1 MHYLLIKIQL
11 LWAKHTKWLDRNPVK
26 VPVSKR
32 VIAYAIDWAVGGIIS
47 GFPAVLFYGG
57 VTGRSD
63 MFSDLYVFPS
73 LGFPTYWS
81 YLVGI
86 LCIVVAFVYYIY
98 IPYKKYP
105 GQTLAKHW
113 LKIKIVNNDDY
124 SDVSLKTLIIR
135 QGVGLFLLEG
145 SAIVVTNYL
154 RQMLTLATGFYFD
167 YYLKMIGMVIT
178 MISGVFVLGSASQR
192 SIHDYLAKTRVVGED
207 EKPAKIKEKKNKKIK
222 RKNNA

>member
-1 MHYLLIKIQL
+1 M
-11 LWAKHTKWLDRNPVK
+11 
-26 VPVSKR
+26 
-32 VIAYAIDWAVGGIIS
+32 
-47 GFPAVLFYGG
+47 
-57 VTGRSD
+57 
-63 MFSDLYVFPS
+63 
-73 LGFPTYWS
+73 
-81 YLVGI
+81 
-86 LCIVVAFVYYIY
+86 AFVYYIY

-192 SIHDYLAKTRVVGED
+192 SIHDYLAKTKRLWVERM
-207 EKPAKIKEKKNKKIK
+207 KNQQK
-222 RKNNA
+222 

>member
-57 VTGRSD
+57 ITGRSD

-81 YLVGI
+81 YLAGI
-86 LCIVVAFVYYIY
+86 LCIVVAFIYYIY
-98 IPYKKYP
+98 IFFVFQRLNCFDKQRFPLCICLYHA
-105 GQTLAKHW
+105 L
-113 LKIKIVNNDDY
+113 
-124 SDVSLKTLIIR
+124 
-135 QGVGLFLLEG
+135 LFSQQRL
-145 SAIVVTNYL
+145 
-154 RQMLTLATGFYFD
+154 
-167 YYLKMIGMVIT
+167 VI
-178 MISGVFVLGSASQR
+178 
-192 SIHDYLAKTRVVGED
+192 
-207 EKPAKIKEKKNKKIK
+207 
-222 RKNNA
+222 

>member
-81 YLVGI
+81 YLAGI

-178 MISGVFVLGSASQR
+178 MMSGVFVLGSASQR

-207 EKPAKIKEKKNKKIK
+207 EKPAKIKEKKNKKNK
-222 RKNNA
+222 KKK

>member
-73 LGFPTYWS
+73 LNESGDELQYTPLFDFFPFETITRHVRVTIS
-81 YLVGI
+81 EETTVKFDRI
-86 LCIVVAFVYYIY
+86 IA
-98 IPYKKYP
+98 KYN
-105 GQTLAKHW
+105 K
-113 LKIKIVNNDDY
+113 
-124 SDVSLKTLIIR
+124 
-135 QGVGLFLLEG
+135 
-145 SAIVVTNYL
+145 
-154 RQMLTLATGFYFD
+154 
-167 YYLKMIGMVIT
+167 VI
-178 MISGVFVLGSASQR
+178 
-192 SIHDYLAKTRVVGED
+192 ED
-207 EKPAKIKEKKNKKIK
+207 KNKLNIMLIRDGVEDYIHKV
-222 RKNNA
+222 

>member
-1 MHYLLIKIQL
+1 
-11 LWAKHTKWLDRNPVK
+11 
-26 VPVSKR
+26 
-32 VIAYAIDWAVGGIIS
+32 
-47 GFPAVLFYGG
+47 
-57 VTGRSD
+57 
-63 MFSDLYVFPS
+63 MFSDLYVFTS

-81 YLVGI
+81 YLAGI

-207 EKPAKIKEKKNKKIK
+207 EKPAKIKEKKNKKNK
-222 RKNNA
+222 KKK

>member
-1 MHYLLIKIQL
+1 MH
-11 LWAKHTKWLDRNPVK
+11 
-26 VPVSKR
+26 
-32 VIAYAIDWAVGGIIS
+32 
-47 GFPAVLFYGG
+47 
-57 VTGRSD
+57 
-63 MFSDLYVFPS
+63 
-73 LGFPTYWS
+73 
-81 YLVGI
+81 
-86 LCIVVAFVYYIY
+86 YIY

-105 GQTLAKHW
+105 GQKLAKHW

-135 QGVGLFLLEG
+135 QGIGLFLLEG

-192 SIHDYLAKTRVVGED
+192 SIHDD
-207 EKPAKIKEKKNKKIK
+207 EKPAKRKEKKNKKIK